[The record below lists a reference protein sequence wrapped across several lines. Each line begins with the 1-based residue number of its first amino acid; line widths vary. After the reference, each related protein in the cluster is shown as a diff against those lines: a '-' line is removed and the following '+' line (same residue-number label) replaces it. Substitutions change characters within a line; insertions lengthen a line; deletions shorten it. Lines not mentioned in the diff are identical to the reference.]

1 MLKNIDAKL
10 FKEMII
16 GGAQLL
22 ANHRE
27 AVDTLNVFPVPD
39 GDTGTNMSLTMQ
51 AALREL
57 NEAENQ
63 DDLVS
68 LARAVLKGS
77 LKGARGNSGVIL
89 SQILKG
95 FCEVVINSKELNTKV
110 FSAALKRGTEIAY
123 NAVTKPKEGTIL
135 TVIRMTAE
143 FSEGAAAKNQDFLVF
158 MQLLINRAEEVL
170 KETPEMLP
178 VLKKAGVVDS
188 GGKGL
193 IYVIRGFYNVMA
205 GIEIP
210 VLNEEEQR
218 SENEKVDAPYADIHD
233 LDDIKY
239 AYCTEFFVTNIF
251 PKTTES
257 DIDKFRDELCEI
269 GDSTIVIGDI
279 YLVKVHVHTNN
290 PDQALGYA
298 LRLGEIDKIKIENM
312 LQQNRALKEKLMS
325 EKKPIGIISVSGGAG
340 LEAIFK
346 DYGVDRVI
354 EGGQTM
360 NPSVKDF
367 SGAINTVNADSVII
381 LPNNKNIVLAAEH
394 SKELAE
400 KRVIVVP
407 TTNISEGLAA
417 LMAFSP
423 ERTIEENQLAMTQ
436 AMKKVKAG
444 QVTYAVK
451 NTSIDGF
458 KLKVGD
464 IIGITSKGIT
474 AKDKSIL
481 SVVKKTIEKLIDEK
495 SEVVTLFYGNGMT
508 DEAAA
513 ADLIALQEAFP
524 NLEICTANGG
534 QPHYYYYISVE

>member
-1 MLKNIDAKL
+1 M
-10 FKEMII
+10 MQ
-16 GGAQLL
+16 GGSRLL
-22 ANHRE
+22 GNRRE
-27 AVDTLNVFPVPD
+27 EVDTLNVFPVPD

-51 AALREL
+51 AAVKEL
-57 NEAENQ
+57 DTAAEE
-63 DDLVS
+63 DLLAYAQAVS
-68 LARAVLKGS
+68 KGS

-95 FCEVVINSKELNTKV
+95 FCEVVIHAKELNTKI
-110 FSAALKRGTEIAY
+110 FSSALRRGTEVAY
-123 NAVTKPKEGTIL
+123 SAVTKPKEGTIL

-143 FSEGAAAKNQDFLVF
+143 YSESVAQKNNDFLVF
-158 MQLLINRAEEVL
+158 MQLILNKAEDVL
-170 KETPEMLP
+170 RETPEMLP

-193 IYVIRGFYNVMA
+193 IYVLRGFYQVMA

-210 VLNEEEQR
+210 TEETGG
-218 SENEKVDAPYADIHD
+218 SADAESAVEMPFADIHD
-233 LDDIKY
+233 LEDIKY

-257 DIDKFRDELCEI
+257 DIDKFRDTLCEI
-269 GDSTIVIGDI
+269 GDSVIVIGDL

-290 PDQALGYA
+290 PDQALMHA

-312 LQQNRALKEKLMS
+312 LVQNRALKEKFRS
-325 EKKPIGIISVSGGAG
+325 ERKPIGLISVLSGAG

-346 DYGVDRVI
+346 DMGVDRVI

-367 SGAINTVNADSVII
+367 QDTVNSVNAESVLI
-381 LPNNKNIVLAAEH
+381 LPNNKNVIMAAEH
-394 SKELAE
+394 SRELADRPV
-400 KRVIVVP
+400 KVVP
-407 TTNISEGLAA
+407 TTNISEGIAA
-417 LMAFSP
+417 LMVFSP
-423 ERTIEENQLAMTQ
+423 DLSIEENLVAMSQ
-436 AMKKVKAG
+436 AAKKIKAG

-451 NTSIDGF
+451 NTAMDGF

-464 IIGITSKGIT
+464 VIGITENGIV
-474 AKDKSIL
+474 AKDKSVL
-481 SVVKKTIEKLIDEK
+481 AVLKRTVEKLLDER
-495 SEVVTLFYGNGMT
+495 SEVVTLFYGNGVT

-513 ADLIALQEAFP
+513 SDLESLQEAFP
-524 NLEICTANGG
+524 NLEFSAANGG

>member
-1 MLKNIDAKL
+1 MMA
-10 FKEMII
+10 

-22 ANHRE
+22 ANNRQ

-57 NEAENQ
+57 EAETS
-63 DDLVS
+63 DDLGA
-68 LARAVLKGS
+68 LARSVSRGS

-110 FSAALKRGTEIAY
+110 FAAALKRGTEIAY

-135 TVIRMTAE
+135 TVVRMTADY
-143 FSEGAAAKNQDFLVF
+143 SETVSGKNPDFLVF
-158 MQLLINRAEEVL
+158 MQLILNKAEDVL
-170 KETPEMLP
+170 KQTPDMLP
-178 VLKKAGVVDS
+178 ALKKAGVVDS

-193 IYVIRGFYNVMA
+193 IYVLRGFYNVMA

-210 VLNEEEQR
+210 VVTDDEQAGGAEEM
-218 SENEKVDAPYADIHD
+218 PWADIHD
-233 LDDIKY
+233 LDDIKF

-251 PKTTES
+251 PKVTES
-257 DIDKFRDELCEI
+257 DIDKFRDTLCEI
-269 GDSTIVIGDI
+269 GDSVIVIGDL

-290 PDQALGYA
+290 PDQALLHA

-312 LQQNRALKEKLMS
+312 LQQNRALKEKLLS
-325 EKKPIGIISVSGGAG
+325 ERKPVGIISVSAGAG

-346 DYGVDRVI
+346 DYGVDRVV

-360 NPSVKDF
+360 NPSVTDF
-367 SGAINTVNADSVII
+367 TAAINSLNADSVII
-381 LPNNKNIVLAAEH
+381 LPNNKNIVMAAEH
-394 SKELAE
+394 SRELSE
-400 KRVIVVP
+400 KKVVVVP
-407 TTNISEGLAA
+407 TVNIAEGLSA

-423 ERTIEENQLAMTQ
+423 DMTIEENAVAMQ
-436 AMKKVKAG
+436 KAYQNVKSG
-444 QVTYAVK
+444 QITYAVK
-451 NTSIDGF
+451 NTAADGF

-464 IIGITSKGIT
+464 IIGITEKGIVAKNGNVT
-474 AKDKSIL
+474 AVL
-481 SVVKKTIEKLIDEK
+481 KKTIEKLITPR
-495 SEVVTLFYGNGMT
+495 SEVATLFYGNGMT

-513 ADLIALQEAFP
+513 ADVEKMTEAFP
-524 NLEICTANGG
+524 NLEINAANGG
-534 QPHYYYYISVE
+534 QPHYYYFISVE

>member
-1 MLKNIDAKL
+1 MLNNIDAKL
-10 FKEMII
+10 FREMIK

-51 AALREL
+51 AAIKEL
-57 NEAENQ
+57 NETES
-63 DDLVS
+63 DDIIAVAKAVS
-68 LARAVLKGS
+68 KGS

-95 FCEVVINSKELNTKV
+95 FCEVVANASKFTTKV

-123 NAVTKPKEGTIL
+123 SAVTKPKEGTIL
-135 TVIRMTAE
+135 TVVRMTAE
-143 FSEGAAAKNQDFLVF
+143 YSEEAAAKNGDFLVF
-158 MQLLINRAEEVL
+158 MQRILDKAEAVL

-210 VLNEEEQR
+210 VVSDEEQKNDA
-218 SENEKVDAPYADIHD
+218 EDAPFADIHD
-233 LDDIKY
+233 LEEIKFG
-239 AYCTEFFVTNIF
+239 YCTEFFVTNIL

-257 DIDKFRDELCEI
+257 DIDKFRDALCEI
-269 GDSTIVIGDI
+269 GDSVIVIGDL

-290 PDQALGYA
+290 PDIALGHA

-312 LQQNRALKEKLMS
+312 LEQNRALLEKRKAD
-325 EKKPIGIISVSGGAG
+325 KKPIGIISVLSGAG
-340 LEAIFK
+340 LEAVFK
-346 DYGVDRVI
+346 DYGADKVI

-360 NPSVKDF
+360 NPSVTDF
-367 SGAINTVNADSVII
+367 TSAINSVNADSVII
-381 LPNNKNIVLAAEH
+381 LPNNKNIIMAAEH

-400 KRVIVVP
+400 KKVVVVP
-407 TTNISEGLAA
+407 SSNISEGLAA
-417 LMAFSP
+417 LVVFSP
-423 ERTIEENQLAMTQ
+423 DSSIDENADAMTQ

-444 QVTYAVK
+444 QVTYAVR
-451 NTSIDGF
+451 NTSVDGF
-458 KLKVGD
+458 KLKIGD
-464 IIGITSKGIT
+464 VIGMTDKGIV
-474 AKDKSIL
+474 AKDKNIL
-481 SVVKKTIEKLIDEK
+481 PVLKKTVEKMLDEA
-495 SEVVTLFYGNGMT
+495 SEVVTLFYGNGVT
-508 DEAAA
+508 DEEAAGSA
-513 ADLIALQEAFP
+513 ESLREAFP
-524 NLEICTANGG
+524 NMEFVSANGG
-534 QPHYYYYISVE
+534 QPHYYYFISVE

>member
-1 MLKNIDAKL
+1 MLNNIDAKL
-10 FKEMII
+10 FREMIA

-22 ANHRE
+22 ANNRE

-51 AALREL
+51 AALREMQ
-57 NEAENQ
+57 EVKE
-63 DDLVS
+63 DDIIALAKAVS
-68 LARAVLKGS
+68 KGS

-95 FCEVVINSKELNTKV
+95 FCDVVINAKDVNTKT
-110 FSAALKRGTEIAY
+110 FAAALKRGTEIAY
-123 NAVTKPKEGTIL
+123 SAVTKPKEGTIL
-135 TVIRMTAE
+135 TVVRMTAE
-143 FSEGAAAKNQDFLVF
+143 YSESIAAKNGDYLVF
-158 MQLLINRAEEVL
+158 MQLILNKAEDVL
-170 KETPEMLP
+170 RETPEMLP

-210 VLNEEEQR
+210 LVSDESSNGEEA
-218 SENEKVDAPYADIHD
+218 SEGVQFADIHD
-233 LDDIKY
+233 LDDITF

-257 DIDKFRDELCEI
+257 DIDKFRDALCEI
-269 GDSTIVIGDI
+269 GDSAIVIGDL

-290 PDQALGYA
+290 PDQALALA

-312 LQQNRALKEKLMS
+312 LEQNRALKEKLMADRKS
-325 EKKPIGIISVSGGAG
+325 IGLISVSGGAG

-346 DYGVDRVI
+346 DYGIDRVI

-367 SGAINTVNADSVII
+367 LGAISSVNAESIII
-381 LPNNKNIVLAAEH
+381 LPNNKNVILAAEH
-394 SKELAE
+394 SKDLAE
-400 KRVIVVP
+400 KKVVVVP
-407 TTNISEGLAA
+407 TTNVSEGLAA
-417 LMAFSP
+417 LVVFSP
-423 ERTIEENQLAMTQ
+423 DISAEENAVAMLK
-436 AMKKVKAG
+436 AAKKIKSG
-444 QVTYAVK
+444 QITYAVR

-458 KLKVGD
+458 KLKVDD
-464 IIGITSKGIT
+464 IIGMTDRGIV
-474 AKDKSIL
+474 AKDKT
-481 SVVKKTIEKLIDEK
+481 VVAVLKKTVEKLINENT
-495 SEVVTLFYGNGMT
+495 EVVTLLYGNGIT

-513 ADLIALQEAFP
+513 SDAEVLQAAFP
-524 NLEICTANGG
+524 SLEVSIANGG
-534 QPHYYYYISVE
+534 QPHYYYFISVE